1 MLATIASVVGHF
13 SGMCL
18 LGFALSLSPGQALLV
33 CVPGLITNDR
43 AGEEER
49 DRERARDFATQL
61 ESQIVVNLAWILSR
75 HHLHAILCRVQGK
88 QIGGERERWVDLE
101 ADRGRSRSRGRLRQ
115 IQLNREGGRG
125 RSKRRSRQIEG
136 GIERQIEGDPG
147 GIERLR

>member
-49 DRERARDFATQL
+49 ERGREISQL

>member
-49 DRERARDFATQL
+49 ERGREISQL

-136 GIERQIEGDPG
+136 GSRGRSRGIQG
-147 GIERLR
+147 GSRG